1 MQVYST
7 VQALSGLKLISLN
20 FFPVVYNE
28 NAKLWW
34 AGISNSLIDNCL
46 GLICI
51 TFLGIIYFILM
62 QIVSNKTSDPKSTKK
77 FNQFKKFY
85 SIEEVLITLYMICA
99 YGLTIN
105 FFLSIS
111 ALINSTYTDISGIV
125 LGLFL
130 LVYGIVV
137 FTLAIKRKNNLW

>member
-1 MQVYST
+1 
-7 VQALSGLKLISLN
+7 
-20 FFPVVYNE
+20 
-28 NAKLWW
+28 
-34 AGISNSLIDNCL
+34 
-46 GLICI
+46 
-51 TFLGIIYFILM
+51 M
-62 QIVSNKTSDPKSTKK
+62 QIVSNKTSDLNSIKK
-77 FNQFKKFY
+77 FDQFKKFY

-125 LGLFL
+125 FGLFL

-137 FTLAIKRKNNLW
+137 FTLVIKRKNNLW